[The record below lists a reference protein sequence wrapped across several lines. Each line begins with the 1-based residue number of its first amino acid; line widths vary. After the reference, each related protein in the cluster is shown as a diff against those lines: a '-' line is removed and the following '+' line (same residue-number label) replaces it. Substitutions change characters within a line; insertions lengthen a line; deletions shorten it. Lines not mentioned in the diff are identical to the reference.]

1 MKVIIVENYEE
12 ASQEAAK
19 IFINQIKEILFIM
32 IRRPPRSTPV
42 RMYELLREDHEKNHT
57 SYKDVKSYNLDEYF
71 GLDASHPQSYHY
83 FMYKNLFNGIDIKD
97 ENVHVPCGQGN
108 IQENCDEYNKMLAEN
123 PIDIQLLGIGSNG
136 HIGFNEPGTD
146 FNSKTHYVDLK
157 ESTIKDNARL
167 FFNGD
172 EDAVPKQAISM
183 GIQNIMDA
191 KSVVLIACGK
201 NKENAVK
208 GMIEGPVTPELP
220 ASVLQNHKDVTVII
234 DKAAAALLEKEY

>member
-1 MKVIIVENYEE
+1 MKLIIVENYEE
-12 ASQEAAK
+12 ASIEAAK
-19 IFINQIKEILFIM
+19 VMLEVVKNNPTANLGLATG
-32 IRRPPRSTPV
+32 STPI
-42 RMYELLREDHEKNHT
+42 RMYELMIEDHKKNGT
-57 SYKDVKSYNLDEYF
+57 SYKDIKSFNLDEYF
-71 GLDASHPQSYHY
+71 GLEATHPQSYHY
-83 FMYKNLFNGIDIKD
+83 FMNKHLFSGIDINP
-97 ENVHVPCGQGN
+97 ENVHVPNGAGD
-108 IQENCDEYNKMLAEN
+108 IQVSCDDYNKLLAEN

>member
-1 MKVIIVENYEE
+1 MKVIIVKNYEE

-19 IFINQIKEILFIM
+19 IFINQVKENPQSILGLATG
-32 IRRPPRSTPV
+32 STPI

-123 PIDIQLLGIGSNG
+123 PVDIQLLGIGSNG
-136 HIGFNEPGTD
+136 HIGFNEPGTHFD
-146 FNSKTHYVDLK
+146 QETFVVKLTDKTRQ
-157 ESTIKDNARL
+157 DNKR
-167 FFNGD
+167 FFHSLD
-172 EDAVPKQAISM
+172 EVPTHAITM
-183 GIQNIMDA
+183 GISNIMKA
-191 KSVVLIACGK
+191 KKILMLISGVNKADTVVKLLKDDI
-201 NKENAVK
+201 
-208 GMIEGPVTPELP
+208 TTDFP
-220 ASVLQNHKDVTVII
+220 ASILHKHPDVTVII
-234 DKAAAALLEKEY
+234 DQDAYSKM

>member
-1 MKVIIVENYEE
+1 MQDY
-12 ASQEAAK
+12 S
-19 IFINQIKEILFIM
+19 L
-32 IRRPPRSTPV
+32 
-42 RMYELLREDHEKNHT
+42 
-57 SYKDVKSYNLDEYF
+57 
-71 GLDASHPQSYHY
+71 
-83 FMYKNLFNGIDIKD
+83 
-97 ENVHVPCGQGN
+97 
-108 IQENCDEYNKMLAEN
+108 
-123 PIDIQLLGIGSNG
+123 
-136 HIGFNEPGTD
+136 
-146 FNSKTHYVDLK
+146 
-157 ESTIKDNARL
+157 
-167 FFNGD
+167 NGD

>member
-1 MKVIIVENYEE
+1 MRIIVCENYEE
-12 ASQEAAK
+12 VSKKAAQMILSQVTLKPNSVLGLATG
-19 IFINQIKEILFIM
+19 
-32 IRRPPRSTPV
+32 STPIG
-42 RMYELLREDHEKNHT
+42 MYENLVSLNKKGDIDFSEVRT
-57 SYKDVKSYNLDEYF
+57 FNLDEYYK
-71 GLDASHPQSYHY
+71 LPKENDQSYHY

-167 FFNGD
+167 FFDGD

-201 NKENAVK
+201 NKEDAVK

>member
-1 MKVIIVENYEE
+1 MG
-12 ASQEAAK
+12 
-19 IFINQIKEILFIM
+19 
-32 IRRPPRSTPV
+32 ST
-42 RMYELLREDHEKNHT
+42 
-57 SYKDVKSYNLDEYF
+57 
-71 GLDASHPQSYHY
+71 
-83 FMYKNLFNGIDIKD
+83 
-97 ENVHVPCGQGN
+97 
-108 IQENCDEYNKMLAEN
+108 
-123 PIDIQLLGIGSNG
+123 G

-201 NKENAVK
+201 NKEDAVK

>member
-1 MKVIIVENYEE
+1 MKVIICENYEE
-12 ASQEAAK
+12 ASQKAAD
-19 IFINQIKEILFIM
+19 IM
-32 IRRPPRSTPV
+32 LEVVKNKPTANLGLATGSTPIK
-42 RMYELLREDHEKNHT
+42 MYELMVKDHKENGT
-57 SYKDVKSYNLDEYF
+57 SYQDIKSYNLDEYY
-71 GLDASHPQSYHY
+71 GLEKTHPQSYYY
-83 FMYKNLFNGIDIKD
+83 FMQKHLFSSIDIKP
-97 ENVHVPCGQGN
+97 ENIHVPSGAGD

-201 NKENAVK
+201 NKEDAVK

>member
-1 MKVIIVENYEE
+1 M
-12 ASQEAAK
+12 
-19 IFINQIKEILFIM
+19 LF
-32 IRRPPRSTPV
+32 RS
-42 RMYELLREDHEKNHT
+42 
-57 SYKDVKSYNLDEYF
+57 
-71 GLDASHPQSYHY
+71 
-83 FMYKNLFNGIDIKD
+83 
-97 ENVHVPCGQGN
+97 
-108 IQENCDEYNKMLAEN
+108 EN
-123 PIDIQLLGIGSNG
+123 PIDIQLLGFGSNG